1 MQLTVTDTRQYIDS
15 DGDVLLA
22 LVLRNTGANTIYF
35 GWEDTTVAT
44 AGANQGVPLEVDEML
59 AMAGRDIDVGGRLF
73 LVCASG
79 QSSTLN
85 YTMRK

>member
-1 MQLTVTDTRQYIDS
+1 MQITVTETRQSIGGG
-15 DGDVLLA
+15 GDVVMGLI
-22 LVLRNTGANTIYF
+22 LRNTGSNTIYF

-44 AGANQGVPLEVDEML
+44 AGANQGVPLEADEML
-59 AMAGRDIDVGGRLF
+59 AMAGRDIDVGGKLF

-79 QSSTLN
+79 QTSTLN